1 MYDQNGDLLTSF
13 EPYGPTFTG
22 GVQVAIADVNGDG
35 LNDIITVPSYGPAE
49 VKVFQNVLVGGEPTF
64 DASHPY
70 RDFLAFPS
78 SFIGGAV
85 VAAADMGSTPL
96 ANGPFDP
103 GAFDQKA
110 EIVVGSGDGMRP
122 W

>member
-1 MYDQNGDLLTSF
+1 MYDQTGDLLTSF

-22 GVQVAIADVNGDG
+22 GVEVAIADVNGDG
-35 LNDIITVPSYGPAE
+35 LNDIITVPIYGPAE

-85 VAAADMGSTPL
+85 VAAADMGAPRWPTDRSNPGRSTRRRKSSS
-96 ANGPFDP
+96 
-103 GAFDQKA
+103 GAA
-110 EIVVGSGDGMRP
+110 PAWRP
-122 W
+122 P